1 MAIRWLPATL
11 VHTPSVFE
19 PPNAGTFFIAYLT
32 AFTMTWQ
39 TLPAAIRHAAQ
50 SLLLR
55 PLYYPATLPVA
66 RLGDEMDQRL
76 HALFD
81 QPGKRW
87 RR

>member
-1 MAIRWLPATL
+1 
-11 VHTPSVFE
+11 
-19 PPNAGTFFIAYLT
+19 
-32 AFTMTWQ
+32 MTWQ

-66 RLGDEMDQRL
+66 RLWDEMDQRL

-81 QPGKRW
+81 QPGQTVETLKDAYRRQSGELRMRW
-87 RR
+87 SQEDPSDGTTSICG